1 VEGTAVA
8 DALQMEQVF
17 FADPAVDRLVG
28 LVFNLA
34 AELQVTRER
43 VRMLE
48 HVLEE
53 RGVIPP
59 GALEAV
65 DAGAPIEAAIA
76 ADRRDFVEHFLAPL
90 SGRAASRNDLTP
102 DEVGARP

>member
-1 VEGTAVA
+1 MT
-8 DALQMEQVF
+8 DALQMEQTF
-17 FADPAVDRLVG
+17 FADPATDRLLG

-43 VRMLE
+43 VRLLE
-48 HVLEE
+48 HVLEQ

-65 DAGAPIEAAIA
+65 DAGASIEADLA
-76 ADRRDFVEHFLAPL
+76 AERRDFVAHFLAPL
-90 SGRAASRNDLTP
+90 SGRAASRNELTP
-102 DEVGARP
+102 EEIGARP